1 MFLYKYA
8 GPEGVTILQDRSIW
22 LADPGSYDD
31 PFETGSGAVVLS
43 LSARRDSVP
52 MWRHYAA
59 AHTGLAIG
67 FDAMQGILAGEF
79 QHEYRL
85 APVVYTA
92 MRPFPA
98 SDGDA
103 RPLLTKS
110 DDWEH
115 EDEWRIVDMNL
126 RTCAEA
132 IDPPQRAHWRC
143 AIRPGSVQEVI
154 VGCRATNAVREAI
167 VAVLGH
173 PDFRHVSLFRAV
185 ADEQRFCLNLVEQPR
200 EVPGP

>member
-8 GPEGVTILQDRSIW
+8 GPEGVAILRDRSIW

-31 PFETGSGAVVLS
+31 PFEPDSGAVVLS

-52 MWRHYAA
+52 MWRQYAA

-85 APVVYTA
+85 APVVYA
-92 MRPFPA
+92 PMRPLPQA
-98 SDGDA
+98 DA
-103 RPLLTKS
+103 EARLALTKS

-132 IDPPQRAHWRC
+132 IDPRRTHWQC
-143 AIRPGSVQEVI
+143 AIRPESVQEVI
-154 VGCRATNAVREAI
+154 IGCRATDAVREAI

-173 PDFRHVSLFRAV
+173 AEFRQVSLFQAA
-185 ADEQRFCLNLVEQPR
+185 ADEQRFCLNFIEQPR
-200 EVPGP
+200 EVRRT